1 MTATQW
7 IFTFTF
13 GSCLVAAA
21 AGALALRL
29 TRGGSLR
36 VGIVITSLV
45 PLIAVAGTV
54 VVSVQVMFLSP
65 HDTWVVLFALAASSV
80 VAVVMAAAA
89 ASLLTRSARHVA
101 ATIREIEGDDPHGAQ
116 SGVGS
121 SRDVRV
127 RAVTMAPTAMPA
139 ELRAVVGELESA
151 TTRLTEARQRERAL
165 ERSRRELIA
174 FLSHDLRT
182 PMAGIGALAEALED
196 DIVDDRPLALA
207 QLRGAVNRMAGI
219 VDDLF
224 TLARVTDAPVAGR
237 RAPVSLVELVEDVTG
252 EASARAAKAGV
263 LLQVAVPDGDRLAV
277 TADADELTR
286 AVANLVANA
295 ITHTTHGGSVRVDAD
310 RAPDGR
316 IRLSVL
322 DGCGGIDADVLE
334 HVFEVG
340 WQAQPARA
348 GGAGLG
354 LAIARGVVEAHAGR
368 ILVRNVGAGCAFD
381 VELPASGVAQMV
393 PEPVGLHSAANA
405 EMPVSNEMPARQP
418 S

>member
-7 IFTFTF
+7 IFTFTL

-21 AGALALRL
+21 AGAMALRL
-29 TRGGSLR
+29 TRGASLR

-54 VVSVQVMFLSP
+54 VVSVQVMFLSS
-65 HDTWVVLFALAASSV
+65 HDTWVVLFALAASSL
-80 VAVVMAAAA
+80 VAIVMAAAA
-89 ASLLTRSARHVA
+89 ASLLTRSTRHVA
-101 ATIREIEGDDPHGAQ
+101 ATIREIEGDQAVDAAAGGAP
-116 SGVGS
+116 SG
-121 SRDVRV
+121 SRALTSAKVP
-127 RAVTMAPTAMPA
+127 APMPA
-139 ELRAVVGELESA
+139 ELRAVVGELELA
-151 TTRLTEARQRERAL
+151 TQRLTQARQRERAL

-196 DIVDDRPLALA
+196 DIVDDRALALS
-207 QLRGAVNRMAGI
+207 QLRGAVHRMAGI

-224 TLARVTDAPVAGR
+224 TLARVSDAPVAGR

-252 EASARAAKAGV
+252 EASARAVKAGV

-295 ITHTTHGGSVRVDAD
+295 ITHTDRGGMVQVTVD
-310 RAPDGR
+310 RAEDGR
-316 IRLSVL
+316 IRLCVL
-322 DGCGGIDADVLE
+322 DGCGGIDTDVLD

-340 WQAQPARA
+340 WQAQPARG

-354 LAIARGVVEAHAGR
+354 LAIARGVVEAHDGR
-368 ILVRNVGAGCAFD
+368 IVVRNVGAGCAFD
-381 VELPASGVAQMV
+381 VDLPAAGAAQ
-393 PEPVGLHSAANA
+393 PGSEPVALRSAANA
-405 EMPVSNEMPARQP
+405 AIPVVNEMPARQP

>member
-7 IFTFTF
+7 IFAFTF

-29 TRGGSLR
+29 TRGASLR

-54 VVSVQVMFLSP
+54 VVSVQVMFLSA
-65 HDTWVVLFALAASSV
+65 HDTWVVLFALAASSL
-80 VAVVMAAAA
+80 VAIVMAAAA

-101 ATIREIEGDDPHGAQ
+101 ATIRQIEGGQ
-116 SGVGS
+116 GS
-121 SRDVRV
+121 
-127 RAVTMAPTAMPA
+127 AAGLTALPAAAKTPAPMPA
-139 ELRAVVGELESA
+139 ELRAVVGELELA
-151 TTRLTEARQRERAL
+151 TLRLSQARQRERAL
-165 ERSRRELIA
+165 EQSRRELIA

-196 DIVDDRPLALA
+196 DIVDDRALALS
-207 QLRGAVNRMAGI
+207 QLRGAVHRMAGI

-224 TLARVTDAPVAGR
+224 TLARVTDAPLAGR
-237 RAPVSLVELVEDVTG
+237 RGPVSLVELVEDVTG
-252 EASARAAKAGV
+252 EASARAVKAGV
-263 LLQVAVPDGDRLAV
+263 ALQVGVPDGDRLAV

-295 ITHTTHGGSVRVDAD
+295 ITHTGRGGKVGVTAD
-310 RAPDGR
+310 RATDGR

-322 DGCGGIDADVLE
+322 DGCGGIDTDVLE

-340 WQAQPARA
+340 WQAQPSRD

-368 ILVRNVGAGCAFD
+368 LLVRNVGAGCAFD
-381 VELPASGVAQMV
+381 VELPASGAAQLG
-393 PEPVGLHSAANA
+393 PEPVVRRSAANA
-405 EMPVSNEMPARQP
+405 AIPVSNEMRARQP

>member
-13 GSCLVAAA
+13 GSCLVAAG

-29 TRGGSLR
+29 TRGASLR

-54 VVSVQVMFLSP
+54 VVSVQVMFLSS
-65 HDTWVVLFALAASSV
+65 HDTWVVLFALAASSL
-80 VAVVMAAAA
+80 VAIVMAAAA

-101 ATIREIEGDDPHGAQ
+101 ATIREIEGDQDGNAEFGP
-116 SGVGS
+116 
-121 SRDVRV
+121 RI
-127 RAVTMAPTAMPA
+127 PTPAKTPAAMPA
-139 ELRAVVGELESA
+139 ELRAVVGELELA
-151 TTRLTEARQRERAL
+151 THRLTQARHRERAL

-196 DIVDDRPLALA
+196 DIVDDRALALS
-207 QLRGAVNRMAGI
+207 QLRGAVHRMAGI

-252 EASARAAKAGV
+252 EASARATKAGV
-263 LLQVAVPDGDRLAV
+263 QLQVGVPDGDRLAV

-295 ITHTTHGGSVRVDAD
+295 ITHTGRGGLVRVNAD
-310 RAPDGR
+310 RAEDGR
-316 IRLSVL
+316 IRLCVL
-322 DGCGGIDADVLE
+322 DGCGGIDTDALD

-340 WQAQPARA
+340 WQARPSRD

-368 ILVRNVGAGCAFD
+368 IVVRNVGAGCAFD
-381 VELPASGVAQMV
+381 VELPASGAAQLSS
-393 PEPVGLHSAANA
+393 EPVALRSAANA
-405 EMPVSNEMPARQP
+405 AIPVANEMTARQP

>member
-7 IFTFTF
+7 IFTFTL
-13 GSCLVAAA
+13 GSCLAAGA

-29 TRGGSLR
+29 TRGASLR

-54 VVSVQVMFLSP
+54 VVSVQVMFLSA
-65 HDTWVVLFALAASSV
+65 HDSWVVLFALAASSL
-80 VAVVMAAAA
+80 VAIVMAAAA

-101 ATIREIEGDDPHGAQ
+101 ATIREIEGGPVTG
-116 SGVGS
+116 SGTGTGV
-121 SRDVRV
+121 
-127 RAVTMAPTAMPA
+127 PTARSVARTPEPMPA
-139 ELRAVVGELESA
+139 ELRAVVGELELA
-151 TTRLTEARQRERAL
+151 TTRLSQARQRERAL

-196 DIVDDRPLALA
+196 DIVDDRALALS
-207 QLRGAVNRMAGI
+207 QLRGAVHRMAGI

-237 RAPVSLVELVEDVTG
+237 RGPVSLVELVEDVTG

-263 LLQVAVPDGDRLAV
+263 MLQVRVPDGDRLAV

-295 ITHTTHGGSVRVDAD
+295 ITHTGRDGMVQVTVD
-310 RAPDGR
+310 RAQDGP
-316 IRLSVL
+316 IRLCVL
-322 DGCGGIDADVLE
+322 DGCGGIDTDVLE

-340 WQAQPARA
+340 WQAQPARG

-368 ILVRNVGAGCAFD
+368 IVVRNVGAGCAFD
-381 VELPASGVAQMV
+381 VELPASGAAQLGS
-393 PEPVGLHSAANA
+393 EPVALRSAANA
-405 EMPVSNEMPARQP
+405 AMPVANEMPARQP

>member
-13 GSCLVAAA
+13 GSCLVAAG

-101 ATIREIEGDDPHGAQ
+101 ATIRDIEGDTQGGAP
-116 SGVGS
+116 SADG

-127 RAVTMAPTAMPA
+127 QAVTMAPTAMPA

-151 TTRLTEARQRERAL
+151 TTRLTEARRRERAL

-196 DIVDDRPLALA
+196 DIVDDRPLALS

-224 TLARVTDAPVAGR
+224 TLARVTDAPVVGR

-263 LLQVAVPDGDRLAV
+263 LLQVGLPDGDRLAV

-295 ITHTTHGGSVRVDAD
+295 ITHTARGGAVRVDAD
-310 RAPDGR
+310 RGADGR

-322 DGCGGIDADVLE
+322 DGCGGIETDVLE
-334 HVFEVG
+334 HMFEVG
-340 WQAQPARA
+340 WQAQPARG

-368 ILVRNVGAGCAFD
+368 IVVRNVGAGCAFD
-381 VELPASGVAQMV
+381 VELPAADAVQPAS
-393 PEPVGLHSAANA
+393 EPVDLRSAANA
-405 EMPVSNEMPARQP
+405 AMPVSNEMPARQP

>member
-13 GSCLVAAA
+13 GSCVVAAA

-29 TRGGSLR
+29 TRGASLR

-54 VVSVQVMFLSP
+54 VVSVQVMFLSS
-65 HDTWVVLFALAASSV
+65 HDTWVVLFALAASSL
-80 VAVVMAAAA
+80 VAIVMAAVA

-101 ATIREIEGDDPHGAQ
+101 ATIREIEGDPSTASA
-116 SGVGS
+116 SG
-121 SRDVRV
+121 SRTPASVK
-127 RAVTMAPTAMPA
+127 ALAKTPTPMPS
-139 ELRAVVGELESA
+139 ELRAVVGELELA
-151 TTRLTEARQRERAL
+151 TTRLSQARQRERAL

-196 DIVDDRPLALA
+196 DIVDDRALALS
-207 QLRGAVNRMAGI
+207 QLRGAVHRMAGI

-252 EASARAAKAGV
+252 EASARAVKAGV
-263 LLQVAVPDGDRLAV
+263 LLQVGVPDGDRLAV

-295 ITHTTHGGSVRVDAD
+295 ITHTGRGGMVQVTVD
-310 RAPDGR
+310 RAEDGR
-316 IRLSVL
+316 IRLCVL
-322 DGCGGIDADVLE
+322 DGCGGIDSDILE

-340 WQAQPARA
+340 WQAQPARG

-381 VELPASGVAQMV
+381 VELPASGAAQLSS
-393 PEPVGLHSAANA
+393 EPVDVRSAANA
-405 EMPVSNEMPARQP
+405 AMPVSNEMPARQP

>member
-21 AGALALRL
+21 AGALALRV
-29 TRGGSLR
+29 TRGASLR
-36 VGIVITSLV
+36 VGILITSLV

-54 VVSVQVMFLSP
+54 VISVQVMFLSS
-65 HDTWVVLFALAASSV
+65 HDTWVVLFALVASTL

-89 ASLLTRSARHVA
+89 ASLLTRSTRRVA
-101 ATIREIEGDDPHGAQ
+101 ATIREIEGGQ
-116 SGVGS
+116 SADGVV
-121 SRDVRV
+121 DL
-127 RAVTMAPTAMPA
+127 AVVPAPGKAPAPMPS
-139 ELRAVVGELESA
+139 ELRAVVGELELA
-151 TTRLTEARQRERAL
+151 TLRLSQARQRERAL
-165 ERSRRELIA
+165 EQSRRELIA

-196 DIVDDRPLALA
+196 DVVDDRALALS
-207 QLRGAVNRMAGI
+207 QLRGAVHRMAGI

-252 EASARAAKAGV
+252 EASARAVKAGV
-263 LLQVAVPDGDRLAV
+263 LLQVGVPDGDRLAV

-295 ITHTTHGGSVRVDAD
+295 ITHTGRGGAVEVTVDRGA
-310 RAPDGR
+310 DGR
-316 IRLSVL
+316 VRLCVL
-322 DGCGGIDADVLE
+322 DGCGGIDTDVLE

-340 WQAQPARA
+340 WQAHPSRD

-354 LAIARGVVEAHAGR
+354 LAITRGVVEAHAGR
-368 ILVRNVGAGCAFD
+368 ILVRNVGVGCAFD
-381 VELPASGVAQMV
+381 VELPASGAVQLGPAPAV
-393 PEPVGLHSAANA
+393 LRSAANA
-405 EMPVSNEMPARQP
+405 AMPVSNEMPARQP

>member
-29 TRGGSLR
+29 TRGASLR

-65 HDTWVVLFALAASSV
+65 HDTWVVLFALAASSL
-80 VAVVMAAAA
+80 VAIVMAAVA

-101 ATIREIEGDDPHGAQ
+101 ATIRAIEGGP
-116 SGVGS
+116 GVGGFVDHEATPATTTAKS
-121 SRDVRV
+121 PT
-127 RAVTMAPTAMPA
+127 TMPS
-139 ELRAVVGELESA
+139 ELRAVVGELELA
-151 TTRLTEARQRERAL
+151 TLRLSQARQRERAL
-165 ERSRRELIA
+165 EQSRRELIA

-196 DIVDDRPLALA
+196 DVVDDRSLALS
-207 QLRGAVNRMAGI
+207 QLRGAVHRMAGI

-237 RAPVSLVELVEDVTG
+237 RSPVSLVELVEDVTG
-252 EASARAAKAGV
+252 EASARAVKAGV
-263 LLQVAVPDGDRLAV
+263 LLQVGVPDGDRLAV

-295 ITHTTHGGSVRVDAD
+295 ITHTGQGGAVQVTVD
-310 RAPDGR
+310 RAEDGR
-316 IRLSVL
+316 VRLCVL
-322 DGCGGIDADVLE
+322 DGCGGIDTDVLE

-340 WQAQPARA
+340 WQAQPARD

-368 ILVRNVGAGCAFD
+368 ILVRNVGTGCAFD
-381 VELPASGVAQMV
+381 VELPASGAVQLS
-393 PEPVGLHSAANA
+393 PEPVALGSAANA
-405 EMPVSNEMPARQP
+405 ATPFANEIPARQP